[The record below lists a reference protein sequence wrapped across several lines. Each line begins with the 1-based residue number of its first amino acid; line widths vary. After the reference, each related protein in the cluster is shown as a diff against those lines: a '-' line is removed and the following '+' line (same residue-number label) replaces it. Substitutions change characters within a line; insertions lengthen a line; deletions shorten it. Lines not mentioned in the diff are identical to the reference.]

1 MSHHIYHTQAIILGG
16 YPRGEGDRALY
27 CYTRELGLVV
37 AHAKSLREGRSRLRY
52 TLQTFAHVEIDL
64 VRGRREW
71 KLISA
76 HPIDS
81 FVSLWRHPGKR
92 RVIAEHAHLLRR
104 LIQGEERH
112 EILFDDMLS
121 GLKFLSG
128 LENDIEL
135 RAAELVMVVRVLS
148 HLGYWAPKTAFAPL
162 AAGNLW
168 TTESLRFAETDRT
181 ALLSEVN
188 RALELSHL

>member
-37 AHAKSLREGRSRLRY
+37 AHARSLREGRSRLRY
-52 TLQTFAHVEIDL
+52 TLQAFAHVEIDL

-76 HPIDS
+76 HPIDT
-81 FVSLWRHPGKR
+81 FASLWRHIGKR

-104 LIQGEERH
+104 LIHGEERH
-112 EILFDDMLS
+112 EVLFDDILS

-148 HLGYWAPKTAFAPL
+148 HLGYFAPQTVFAPFAEENIWTTDSLRL
-162 AAGNLW
+162 AA
-168 TTESLRFAETDRT
+168 TDRI
-181 ALLSEVN
+181 AILSEVN